1 MRLLLLAV
9 IICSLVAPLGCATI
23 KGQGAYYL
31 ESEQY
36 EAGIKEFGKVL
47 SQNPNDPQANYYLG
61 RFYLAEEEPER
72 ALPFLRRAAELAP
85 RRADYCFWL
94 GVGHWAVR
102 DFEAERMSYL
112 RALAA
117 DPDYIPARLYLG
129 HNFLDG
135 GRPEMALRQYEKV
148 LGLDPYNPEAL
159 YNTGLALNESR
170 RVTEAVDAWKR
181 YLKHYPDGK
190 WALRAVDHLN
200 ELGDFSYRNFTIGYR
215 RVPLEEI
222 AFAPGSAKAISR
234 GESSLE
240 VIGSILK
247 INEEIK
253 LEIVAYLKGNSP
265 QAAARAGAV
274 RDWLLKSFPTIH
286 PSRLKARG
294 EGSAETIETGNRAYV
309 LDETVSFVT
318 TKK

>member
-1 MRLLLLAV
+1 MYLRWLGLWLLV
-9 IICSLVAPLGCATI
+9 SLVGCSTMLGR
-23 KGQGAYYL
+23 YYL
-31 ESEQY
+31 ASEQY
-36 EAGIKEFGKVL
+36 EDGVRHFDQEVRAH
-47 SQNPNDPQANYYLG
+47 PDDPAANYYLG
-61 RFYLAEEEPER
+61 RFYLAEEKPEQ
-72 ALPFLRRAAELAP
+72 ALPFLRRAAELEP
-85 RRADYCFWL
+85 RRAEYCFWL

-102 DFEAERMSYL
+102 DFEAERTSYL

-159 YNTGLALNESR
+159 YNRGLALNESR
-170 RVTEAVDAWKR
+170 RVTEAVDAWNGYVK
-181 YLKHYPDGK
+181 YYPDGK

-200 ELGDFSYRNFTIGYR
+200 ELGDFSYRNFAIGYR
-215 RVPLEEI
+215 RVPLEAI
-222 AFAPGSAKAISR
+222 AFAPGSTKAISR
-234 GESSLE
+234 GEFSLE

-253 LEIVAYLKGNSP
+253 LEIVAYVRGNAP
-265 QAAARAGAV
+265 QATARAGAV
-274 RDWLLKSFPTIH
+274 RDWLLTSFPTIH
-286 PSRLKARG
+286 SSRLKARG
-294 EGSAETIETGNRAYV
+294 EGNAETIETGNRVYL
-309 LDETVSFVT
+309 LDESVSFVT